1 MSIEA
6 SNEKVGTPMDSF
18 CKTCTGFGFVQVYYA
33 GRVVRVYCSCE
44 AGDRVIAK
52 IKEGLSNPE
61 SPNYKWTRITDL
73 K

>member
-33 GRVVRVYCSCE
+33 GRVVRVGKNTP
-44 AGDRVIAK
+44 AFTV
-52 IKEGLSNPE
+52 
-61 SPNYKWTRITDL
+61 T
-73 K
+73 